1 MYGVHLGQYLAS
13 DCILTLLLPFLL
25 LLRLP
30 LLLHSRLPAHPQ
42 SNPFLNRYTAK
53 FGIPPFDR
61 IETKHY
67 VPAFEKGMA
76 DHLKEIE
83 EIANNSDPA
92 TFENT
97 IVALDETGKLLDKVA
112 NVFFNL
118 SSSNTNEEIQK
129 IQLEISP
136 KLSAHEDK
144 ILLNEKLFKRVNKVW
159 EARNA
164 TRYQQEA
171 FRLLEETFKQFKRG
185 GALLSEEDKEKV
197 TKINSEI
204 ATLSVKFGQNL
215 LDETNAYKM
224 FIADK
229 KELDG
234 LPDAVI
240 SAAADA
246 ATEAGE
252 EGKWLFTPHR
262 SSMYPFLTYSTNR
275 KRREEIYNAYVMRGD
290 NGNDEDNKQIVARLA
305 SLRFQRAQ
313 LLGYP
318 THAHYI
324 LEEHM
329 AKEPAKV
336 YELLMKLW
344 KPALARAKQEVADMQ
359 EIADSEGGD
368 FKIAGC
374 DWWHYAE
381 KVRAKKYALDEED
394 LKPYFSL
401 KATQQGAFA
410 VANRLFGVTFTEM
423 DGVELYHPDAQV
435 FEVKNSDGSHL
446 GVFIADYYTR
456 KSKRGGAWMSNFRDQ
471 SNLKEQ
477 VRPIV
482 VNVCNFAPPVGDQP
496 SLLTFEQV
504 TTLFHEFGHALHGL
518 LTNTKYQSLSG
529 TNVPRDFVEFPAQI
543 LEHWASEPSVLK
555 EYALHY
561 KTGEPIP
568 DELIKK
574 IQNASKFNQG
584 FANTEYLAAS
594 LLDMDWH
601 TLDTAEVQD
610 TAEFEKKSLA
620 KIGLIDEIES
630 RYRSTYFSHIFAG
643 GYSSGYYSYIWS
655 AVLDSDGFSAFKES
669 GDLFN
674 PDLASKYRRFV
685 LEAGGTY
692 EAMDAYKSFRG
703 SEPKIEPL
711 LKKRG
716 LDGSGSGK

>member
-1 MYGVHLGQYLAS
+1 MNSRSRH
-13 DCILTLLLPFLL
+13 
-25 LLRLP
+25 LP
-30 LLLHSRLPAHPQ
+30 LSLAAILFCMAFNLVNTSQAIAQ

-61 IETKHY
+61 IQTKHY

-76 DHLKEIE
+76 DHLKEID
-83 EIANNSDPA
+83 EIANNSEPA

-136 KLSAHEDK
+136 QLSAHEDK

-159 EARNA
+159 EARKA
-164 TRYQQEA
+164 TGYQQEA

-234 LPDAVI
+234 LPDAII

-711 LKKRG
+711 LRKRG

>member
-1 MYGVHLGQYLAS
+1 MNSRSRH
-13 DCILTLLLPFLL
+13 
-25 LLRLP
+25 LP
-30 LLLHSRLPAHPQ
+30 LSLAAILFCMAFNLVNTSQAIAQ

-61 IETKHY
+61 IQTKHY

-76 DHLKEIE
+76 DHLKEID
-83 EIANNSDPA
+83 EIANNSEPA

-159 EARNA
+159 EARKA

-224 FIADK
+224 FITDK
-229 KELDG
+229 KELGG

-240 SAAADA
+240 SAAATA

-329 AKEPAKV
+329 AKEPKAV

-716 LDGSGSGK
+716 LDGSGSGE

>member
-1 MYGVHLGQYLAS
+1 M
-13 DCILTLLLPFLL
+13 TLLLPFLL